1 MKSRIIKRKSE
12 LEFIV
17 IMASLMS
24 LAAFSIDALLP
35 GLIEIGK
42 DLGITDS
49 RDNQLLI
56 IMIFLGLG
64 VGQLV
69 SGPLSDTLG
78 RKPVI
83 FMGYFVFALASLL
96 CISAKSIEIMVAGRF
111 LQGIGLSA
119 PRTISM
125 AMVRD
130 RFSGNYMARVMSFI
144 TVIFI
149 LVPVIAPSFG
159 KMMLLHFNWK
169 AIFMSQLMLG
179 LLVISWVWWRQPET
193 LIEANKKQ
201 FKITLFADGVKEFI
215 KHRNSVV
222 STLIVG
228 LISGAFMA
236 YISSS
241 QQIFQEQYGLVDEF
255 PYIFSGLAA
264 GIGLATFLNG
274 NLVVRFGMFKLAS
287 FFMLLFALLS
297 VGFAFFYYNSP
308 NPSSTILI
316 VFFGLMLFFMGFMF
330 GNVNALAMQ
339 PIGHIAGI
347 GAAILGFTST
357 LIAVPIASFIGSLI
371 QDSVFPLF
379 VGLSKSVTLST
390 LLIYYLKYA
399 DNKELKVQPELEE
412 LVVQPVML
420 TSKEKVL

>member
-1 MKSRIIKRKSE
+1 
-12 LEFIV
+12 
-17 IMASLMS
+17 MASLMS

-35 GLIEIGK
+35 GLIDIGK
-42 DLGITDS
+42 DLEITDS

-64 VGQLV
+64 AGQLV
-69 SGPLSDTLG
+69 SGPLSDSLG

-96 CISAKSIEIMVAGRF
+96 CISAKSLEMMVVGRL

-119 PRTISM
+119 PRTVSM

-149 LVPVIAPSFG
+149 IVPVIAPSFG
-159 KMMLLHFNWK
+159 KLLLIYYDWK
-169 AIFMSQLMLG
+169 AIFISQLILG
-179 LLVISWVWWRQPET
+179 LIVISWVWWRQPET
-193 LIEANKKQ
+193 LIEENRKQ

-228 LISGAFMA
+228 LLSGAFMV
-236 YISSS
+236 YLSSS

-297 VGFAFFYYNSP
+297 LGFAFFYYNSP

-316 VFFGLMLFFMGFMF
+316 AFFGLMLFFMGFMF

-357 LIAVPIASFIGSLI
+357 LIAVPIATFIGSFI

-379 VGLSKSVTLST
+379 VGLAICGSLAT

-399 DNKELKVQPELEE
+399 DNKAVKAQHEIQE
-412 LVVQPVML
+412 LVVQPIMVA
-420 TSKEKVL
+420 SKEKMSSKG